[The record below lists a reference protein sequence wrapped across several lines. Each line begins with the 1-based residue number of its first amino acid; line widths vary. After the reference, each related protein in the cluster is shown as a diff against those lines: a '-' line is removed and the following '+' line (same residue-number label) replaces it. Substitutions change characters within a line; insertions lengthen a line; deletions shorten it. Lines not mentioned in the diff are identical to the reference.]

1 MLNSYFERK
10 EEANQQQKKQRTRE
24 QSPIVRILASEITS
38 EVKQQKPLETT
49 TTEYDSQVVDD
60 LKQQLT
66 KLKV

>member
-49 TTEYDSQVVDD
+49 TTEYDS
-60 LKQQLT
+60 
-66 KLKV
+66 

>member
-38 EVKQQKPLETT
+38 EVKQQNPLETT